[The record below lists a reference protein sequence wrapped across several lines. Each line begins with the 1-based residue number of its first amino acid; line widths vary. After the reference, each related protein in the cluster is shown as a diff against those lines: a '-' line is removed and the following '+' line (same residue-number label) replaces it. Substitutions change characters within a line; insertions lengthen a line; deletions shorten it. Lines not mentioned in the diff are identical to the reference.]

1 MEHRDVAWTTAMVDP
16 QGSGLSGKIEGRP
29 RCRQDYRDVARTTAT
44 VDPQGSG
51 RSGKIEGRPRCRQ
64 DSGGGDRD
72 GIPARQRP
80 VGEDRGT
87 GGRAAADRPTIIYY
101 VSIVLR
107 CKF

>member
-1 MEHRDVAWTTAMVDP
+1 MSP
-16 QGSGLSGKIEGRP
+16 GLR
-29 RCRQDYRDVARTTAT
+29 
-44 VDPQGSG
+44 
-51 RSGKIEGRPRCRQ
+51 
-64 DSGGGDRD
+64 GGDRD

-80 VGEDRGT
+80 FGEDRGTAAMSPGLRGGDRDGIPARQRPFGEDRGT